1 MRRATPLRSM
11 RGFTLIELLVAIF
24 IMSLLALMS
33 WRGIDSMARAQEASR
48 VRADHVATLQT
59 ALAQW
64 QTDLDQMFQ
73 TSQISAID
81 FDCRMLRITRRYSDT
96 ELRVIGWA
104 RRGIGEETRWL
115 RWQSPAVSDRLALQN
130 AWLEAARWGENASDN
145 ERKRETEIA
154 AIDEWQIFYY
164 RNNTWSN
171 PCSSAGAA
179 TGTAAPPPPTTPPT
193 TLPTTPPTAP
203 AAATVATPALAPAP
217 DGVRLVLKLSQGQ
230 ALAGTI
236 TRDWVRPDYK

>member
-1 MRRATPLRSM
+1 MRAAMPPRSLQ
-11 RGFTLIELLVAIF
+11 GFTLIELLVAIF

-64 QTDLDQMFQ
+64 QTDLDQSFQ
-73 TSQISAID
+73 TQTVSAID

-104 RRGIGEETRWL
+104 RRGVGEDTRWL
-115 RWQSPAVSDRLALQN
+115 RWQSSALGDRRALQN
-130 AWLEAARWGENASDN
+130 AWAEAGRWGENATDT
-145 ERKRETEIA
+145 ERQRETEIA

-164 RNNTWSN
+164 RNNAWSN

-179 TGTAAPPPPTTPPT
+179 AASATTAPVAS
-193 TLPTTPPTAP
+193 PTA
-203 AAATVATPALAPAP
+203 VVSALAPPP
-217 DGVRLVLKLSQGQ
+217 DGVRLVLKLAQGQ